1 MGLFTAK
8 MINPF
13 KKKHKEQYRDLLEQQ
28 LGSSYFIDKHSRL
41 FSQRQKHDEF
51 HVEDVNYGTFS
62 SGITKSK
69 LSNQESKKLLE
80 KIKNAGIK
88 FSPPPLQQRSST
100 FFSQKNQTIT
110 LDSSEFEQE
119 KESSPKLKNEEES
132 LPESARIFND
142 LFESKKS
149 YFESSFV
156 ERIKRDDYR
165 LQIDTN
171 QIEKAEQEVKMTREK
186 RIEAEELFKPLRRK
200 TSKSELSFIPYF
212 HDEEE
217 VEEDIEEE
225 NKISYKD
232 FPEITSDMDIMINDA
247 LIPTPSNEV
256 LSEIIVTQRNETLT
270 VTRKDMET
278 LSGLNWLND
287 EVKFQFQF
295 KS

>member
-41 FSQRQKHDEF
+41 FSSRQKHDPF
-51 HVEDVNYGTFS
+51 HVQDGNYGTFS

-69 LSNQESKKLLE
+69 LSNQESKRLLE

-88 FSPPPLQQRSST
+88 FSPPPLQQRSSG

-110 LDSSEFEQE
+110 LDSSESEPE
-119 KESSPKLKNEEES
+119 KQSSPFVKNEEEF

-149 YFESSFV
+149 YFESTFV

-171 QIEKAEQEVKMTREK
+171 QIEKAEQEVKLTREK
-186 RIEAEELFKPLRRK
+186 RIEAEESFKPLRRK

-212 HDEEE
+212 HDEEEE

-256 LSEIIVTQRNETLT
+256 LSEIVVTQRNETLT

-287 EVKFQFQF
+287 EVRFQFHF
-295 KS
+295 